1 MQAFN
6 LMLLVWNLVTSLL
19 MGVDKYRAKKG
30 LWRISEAKLMGV
42 SLLGG
47 ALGVFIGMHIFH
59 HKTKHSK
66 FKIGVPLLLLINGIM
81 YYGLW
86 TYLQ

>member
-1 MQAFN
+1 MQAFITV
-6 LMLLVWNLVTSLL
+6 LIIWNLVTCLL

-30 LWRISEAKLMGV
+30 LWRISEAR
-42 SLLGG
+42 LLGVALFGG
-47 ALGVFIGMHIFH
+47 AFGVFVGMHIFH

-66 FKIGVPLLLLINGIM
+66 FRIGVPLLLLINGIM

-86 TYLQ
+86 TFFQ